1 MMSGRFQPFPPV
13 RTLALGLLWL
23 AIFSLLYTLGV
34 MSGAWSSLPLGRFR
48 DLELFVGFTAGALLL
63 GALLRRPGQSAVRDP
78 QSFADRIG

>member
-1 MMSGRFQPFPPV
+1 MSGRFQPFPPV

-34 MSGAWSSLPLGRFR
+34 ESGAWSSLPLGRIR
-48 DLELFVGFTAGALLL
+48 DLELFVGFTAGVLVL

-78 QSFADRIG
+78 QSFASRIG